1 MIRSSRDSYL
11 SVGQG
16 QPATNLPLTLADLHL
31 ALSPQDE
38 VVVHLEAKPSLDWS
52 RQRAVDLVIGAGFLS
67 CDKVTKKSSGFVLR
81 LKRIRSLPDTVS
93 PKMHVLIVG
102 LNPSPYSADSGI
114 GYGRPGNRFWPAA
127 LKAGLVSIDRD
138 PRHALIHH
146 GVGMTDLVRR
156 TTARADEVER
166 TEFETGFERV
176 ERLAAW
182 LKPKVC
188 CFIGLGGWRQV
199 VDRKAVAGW
208 QTDSVGGSP
217 VYVMPHT
224 SGLNAHSRL
233 EDLAEHLLAVS
244 AMADAAKQV

>member
-16 QPATNLPLTLADLHL
+16 QPATKLPLALADLHL

-38 VVVHLEAKPSLDWS
+38 VVVHLEARPSLDWS

-93 PKMHVLIVG
+93 PKMQVLIVG

-182 LKPKVC
+182 LKPKLC
-188 CFIGLGGWRQV
+188 CFIGLGGWRLV
-199 VDRKAVAGW
+199 VDRKAVAGR
-208 QTDSVGGSP
+208 QTDAVGGCP

-233 EDLAEHLLAVS
+233 EDLAEHLLALS
-244 AMADAAKQV
+244 AMADVAKQV

>member
-1 MIRSSRDSYL
+1 MSHVALGHDRP
-11 SVGQG
+11 V
-16 QPATNLPLTLADLHL
+16 TELPLTLGDLHL
-31 ALSPQDE
+31 SLSPDDE
-38 VVVHLEAKPSLDWS
+38 VVAHLSARPSPDWS
-52 RQRAVDLVIGAGFLS
+52 CQRVEDLVTGAGFLPLG
-67 CDKVTKKSSGFVLR
+67 KVVRKSSGFVLR
-81 LKRIRSLPDTVS
+81 LKRIRSLSDTVG
-93 PKMHVLIVG
+93 PDMRVLMVG

-138 PRHALIHH
+138 PRHALSHH

-166 TEFETGFERV
+166 AEFEAGFERV
-176 ERLAAW
+176 QRLVTW
-182 LKPKVC
+182 LRPKVC

-208 QTDSVGGSP
+208 QTNSVVGSA

-224 SGLNAHSRL
+224 SGLNARSRL
-233 EDLAEHLLAVS
+233 EDLVEHLLAVS
-244 AMADAAKQV
+244 TMANAVD

>member
-1 MIRSSRDSYL
+1 MSHVALGHDRP
-11 SVGQG
+11 V
-16 QPATNLPLTLADLHL
+16 TELPLILADLHFS
-31 ALSPQDE
+31 LSPGDE
-38 VVVHLEAKPSLDWS
+38 LVTHLSARPALDWS
-52 RQRAVDLVIGAGFLS
+52 RQRVEDLVTGAGFLPLG
-67 CDKVTKKSSGFVLR
+67 KVVRKSSGFVLR
-81 LKRIRSLPDTVS
+81 LKRIRSLSDTVG
-93 PKMHVLIVG
+93 PKMQVLIVG

-127 LKAGLVSIDRD
+127 LKAGLVSVDRD
-138 PRHALIHH
+138 PRHALSHH

-156 TTARADEVER
+156 TTVRADEIER
-166 TEFETGFERV
+166 AEFEAGFERIQ
-176 ERLAAW
+176 RLVTW
-182 LKPKVC
+182 LRPKVC

-233 EDLAEHLLAVS
+233 EDLVEHLHAVS
-244 AMADAAKQV
+244 AMTDAAK

>member
-1 MIRSSRDSYL
+1 MIRSNRIPHFSLGHDRP
-11 SVGQG
+11 V
-16 QPATNLPLTLADLHL
+16 TELPLTLADLHL
-31 ALSPQDE
+31 SLSPGDE
-38 VVVHLEAKPSLDWS
+38 VVTHLSARPSLDWS
-52 RQRAVDLVIGAGFLS
+52 RQRAMDLVIGAGFLPYG
-67 CDKVTKKSSGFVLR
+67 KVTKKSSGFVLR
-81 LKRIRSLPDTVS
+81 LKRIRSLPDTVG
-93 PKMHVLIVG
+93 PKMQVLIVG

-127 LKAGLVSIDRD
+127 LKAGLVSVDRD
-138 PRHALIHH
+138 PRHALSHH

-156 TTARADEVER
+156 TTTRADEVER
-166 TEFETGFERV
+166 TEFEAGFERIQ
-176 ERLAAW
+176 RLVTW
-182 LKPKVC
+182 LRPKVC

-233 EDLAEHLLAVS
+233 EDLVEHLHVVS
-244 AMADAAKQV
+244 AMTDAAK

>member
-1 MIRSSRDSYL
+1 MTQSKRVPDVSLGHDRPVSE
-11 SVGQG
+11 
-16 QPATNLPLTLADLHL
+16 LPLELADLHL
-31 ALSPQDE
+31 SLAPGDE
-38 VVVHLEAKPSLDWS
+38 AVTHLRARPSVDWS
-52 RQRAVDLVIGAGFLS
+52 CHRAVDLVIGAGFLP
-67 CDKVTKKSSGFVLR
+67 CGKVTKKSSGFVLR
-81 LKRIRSLPDTVS
+81 LKRIRSLPDTVG
-93 PKMHVLIVG
+93 PDMRVLIVG

-138 PRHALIHH
+138 PRHALTHH

-182 LKPKVC
+182 LKPKLC
-188 CFIGLGGWRQV
+188 CFIGLGGWRLV
-199 VDRKAVAGW
+199 VNRKAVAGR
-208 QTDSVGGSP
+208 QADAVGGCP

-224 SGLNAHSRL
+224 SGRNAHSRL
-233 EDLAEHLLAVS
+233 EDLTQHLRTVS
-244 AMADAAKQV
+244 AMADASEQV

>member
-1 MIRSSRDSYL
+1 MSHVALGHDRP
-11 SVGQG
+11 V
-16 QPATNLPLTLADLHL
+16 TELPLTLGDLHL
-31 ALSPQDE
+31 SLSPGDE
-38 VVVHLEAKPSLDWS
+38 VVAHLSARPSTDWS
-52 RQRAVDLVIGAGFLS
+52 RQRVEDLVTGAGFLPLG
-67 CDKVTKKSSGFVLR
+67 KVVRILSGFEFR
-81 LKRIRSLPDTVS
+81 LKRIRSLPDTVG
-93 PKMHVLIVG
+93 PDMRVLMVG

-138 PRHALIHH
+138 PRHALSHH

-166 TEFETGFERV
+166 AEFEAGFERV
-176 ERLAAW
+176 QRLVTW
-182 LKPKVC
+182 LRPKVC

-208 QTDSVGGSP
+208 QTNSVGGSA

-224 SGLNAHSRL
+224 SGLNARSRL
-233 EDLAEHLLAVS
+233 EDLVEHLLAVS
-244 AMADAAKQV
+244 TMANAVD

>member
-11 SVGQG
+11 SIGQG
-16 QPATNLPLTLADLHL
+16 QPATKLPLALADLHL

-38 VVVHLEAKPSLDWS
+38 VVVYLEPRPSLDWS
-52 RQRAVDLVIGAGFLS
+52 RQRAVDLVVGAGFLS
-67 CDKVTKKSSGFVLR
+67 CGKVTKKSSGLVLR
-81 LKRIRSLPDTVS
+81 LKRIRSLSDTVG
-93 PKMHVLIVG
+93 PKMQVLIVG

-127 LKAGLVSIDRD
+127 LKAGLVSVDRD
-138 PRHALIHH
+138 PRHALSHH

-156 TTARADEVER
+156 TTVRADEVER
-166 TEFETGFERV
+166 AEFEAGFERIQ
-176 ERLAAW
+176 RLVAW
-182 LKPKVC
+182 LRPKVC

-233 EDLAEHLLAVS
+233 EDLIEHLHAVS
-244 AMADAAKQV
+244 AMTDVAK

>member
-1 MIRSSRDSYL
+1 MIRSNRIPHFSLGHDQA
-11 SVGQG
+11 V
-16 QPATNLPLTLADLHL
+16 TELPLILADLHFS
-31 ALSPQDE
+31 LSPGDE
-38 VVVHLEAKPSLDWS
+38 LVTHLSARPSLDWS
-52 RQRAVDLVIGAGFLS
+52 RQRAMDLVIGAGFLS
-67 CDKVTKKSSGFVLR
+67 CGKVTKKSSGFVLR
-81 LKRIRSLPDTVS
+81 LKRIRSLSDTVG
-93 PKMHVLIVG
+93 PDMRVLMVG

-138 PRHALIHH
+138 PRHALSHH

-166 TEFETGFERV
+166 AEFEAGFERV
-176 ERLAAW
+176 QRLVTW
-182 LKPKVC
+182 LRPKVC

-208 QTDSVGGSP
+208 QTNSVGGSS

-233 EDLAEHLLAVS
+233 EDLVEHLLAVS
-244 AMADAAKQV
+244 TMANAVD

>member
-138 PRHALIHH
+138 PRHALTHH

-244 AMADAAKQV
+244 AMADVAKQV

>member
-1 MIRSSRDSYL
+1 MTQSKRIPDVSLGYGRP
-11 SVGQG
+11 V
-16 QPATNLPLTLADLHL
+16 TELPLTLADLHL
-31 ALSPQDE
+31 SLSPGDE
-38 VVVHLEAKPSLDWS
+38 VVTHLSARPSLDWS
-52 RQRAVDLVIGAGFLS
+52 RQRAMDLVIGAGFLPYG
-67 CDKVTKKSSGFVLR
+67 KVTKKSSGFVLR
-81 LKRIRSLPDTVS
+81 LKRIRSLPDTVG
-93 PKMHVLIVG
+93 PKMQILIVG

-127 LKAGLVSIDRD
+127 LRAGLVSIDRD
-138 PRHALIHH
+138 PRHALTHH

-182 LKPKVC
+182 LKPRLC
-188 CFIGLGGWRQV
+188 CFIGLGGWRLV
-199 VDRKAVAGW
+199 VDRKAVAGR
-208 QTDSVGGSP
+208 QTDAVGGCP

-224 SGLNAHSRL
+224 SGLNALSRL

>member
-1 MIRSSRDSYL
+1 MSHVALGHDRP
-11 SVGQG
+11 V
-16 QPATNLPLTLADLHL
+16 TELPLTLGDLHL
-31 ALSPQDE
+31 SLSPGDE
-38 VVVHLEAKPSLDWS
+38 VVAHLSARPSPDWS
-52 RQRAVDLVIGAGFLS
+52 CQRVEDLVTGAGFLPLG
-67 CDKVTKKSSGFVLR
+67 KVVRKLSEFEFR
-81 LKRIRSLPDTVS
+81 LKRIRSLPDTVG
-93 PKMHVLIVG
+93 PDMRVLMVG

-138 PRHALIHH
+138 PRHALSHH

-166 TEFETGFERV
+166 AEFEAGFERV
-176 ERLAAW
+176 QRLVTW
-182 LKPKVC
+182 LRPKVC

-208 QTDSVGGSP
+208 QTNSVGGSA

-224 SGLNAHSRL
+224 SGLNARSRL
-233 EDLAEHLLAVS
+233 EDLVEHLLAVS
-244 AMADAAKQV
+244 TMANAVD

>member
-11 SVGQG
+11 SIGQG
-16 QPATNLPLTLADLHL
+16 QPATKLPLALADLHL
-31 ALSPQDE
+31 ALPPQDE
-38 VVVHLEAKPSLDWS
+38 VVVHLEARPSLDWS

-67 CDKVTKKSSGFVLR
+67 CGKVTKKSSGFVLR
-81 LKRIRSLPDTVS
+81 LKRIRSLPDTVGS
-93 PKMHVLIVG
+93 NMQVLIIG
-102 LNPSPYSADSGI
+102 LNPSPYSADTGI

-138 PRHALIHH
+138 SRHALSHH

-166 TEFETGFERV
+166 TEFEAGFERI

-182 LKPKVC
+182 LKPTVC
-188 CFIGLGGWRQV
+188 CFIGLGGWRLV
-199 VDRKAVAGW
+199 VDRKAVAGR
-208 QTDSVGGSP
+208 QTDSVGGCP

-233 EDLAEHLLAVS
+233 EDLVKHLAAVF
-244 AMADAAKQV
+244 AMAGATKPV

>member
-1 MIRSSRDSYL
+1 
-11 SVGQG
+11 
-16 QPATNLPLTLADLHL
+16 
-31 ALSPQDE
+31 
-38 VVVHLEAKPSLDWS
+38 
-52 RQRAVDLVIGAGFLS
+52 
-67 CDKVTKKSSGFVLR
+67 
-81 LKRIRSLPDTVS
+81 
-93 PKMHVLIVG
+93 
-102 LNPSPYSADSGI
+102 
-114 GYGRPGNRFWPAA
+114 
-127 LKAGLVSIDRD
+127 
-138 PRHALIHH
+138 
-146 GVGMTDLVRR
+146 MTDLVRR
-156 TTARADEVER
+156 TTVRADEVER

-244 AMADAAKQV
+244 AMADVAKQV

>member
-1 MIRSSRDSYL
+1 MIRSNRIPHFSLGHDQA
-11 SVGQG
+11 V
-16 QPATNLPLTLADLHL
+16 TELPLTLADLHFS
-31 ALSPQDE
+31 LSPGDE
-38 VVVHLEAKPSLDWS
+38 LVTHLSARPSLDWS
-52 RQRAVDLVIGAGFLS
+52 RQRAMDLVIGAGFLS
-67 CDKVTKKSSGFVLR
+67 CGKVTKKSSGFVLR
-81 LKRIRSLPDTVS
+81 LKRIRSLSDTVG
-93 PKMHVLIVG
+93 PKMQILIVG

-114 GYGRPGNRFWPAA
+114 GYGRPGNRFWPAV

-138 PRHALIHH
+138 PRHALSHH

-166 TEFETGFERV
+166 AEFEAGFERV
-176 ERLAAW
+176 QRLVTW
-182 LKPKVC
+182 LRPKVC

-233 EDLAEHLLAVS
+233 EDLVEHLHAVS
-244 AMADAAKQV
+244 AMTDAAK

>member
-1 MIRSSRDSYL
+1 MSHVALGHDRP
-11 SVGQG
+11 V
-16 QPATNLPLTLADLHL
+16 TELPLTLGDLHL
-31 ALSPQDE
+31 SLSPGDE
-38 VVVHLEAKPSLDWS
+38 VVAHLSARPSPDWS
-52 RQRAVDLVIGAGFLS
+52 CQRVEDLVTGAGFLPLG
-67 CDKVTKKSSGFVLR
+67 KVVRKLSGFEFR
-81 LKRIRSLPDTVS
+81 LKRIRSLPDTVG
-93 PKMHVLIVG
+93 PDMRVLMVG

-138 PRHALIHH
+138 PRHALSHH

-166 TEFETGFERV
+166 AEFEAGFERIQ
-176 ERLAAW
+176 RLVTW
-182 LKPKVC
+182 LRPKVC

-208 QTDSVGGSP
+208 QTNSVGGSA

-233 EDLAEHLLAVS
+233 EDLVEHLLAVS
-244 AMADAAKQV
+244 AMTDVAK